1 MLYGYNA
8 TTDGDDP
15 LITLAK
21 NTLLEF
27 SDATLA
33 GKWTVDSLPICEFL
47 DLFLSTGDL
56 FISLYSKCK
65 TFPHGYREPDS

>member
-15 LITLAK
+15 LVTLAK

-47 DLFLSTGDL
+47 DLFLSAGHL

-65 TFPHGYREPDS
+65 TFLHGYREPDF